1 MWFKDDSQVSGMTV
15 EWYVVLVTDLEN
27 VGGRAGFM
35 MKVRLFP
42 EFEML
47 SGTFLWNC
55 PLGN

>member
-1 MWFKDDSQVSGMTV
+1 MTV